1 MGENQ
6 CYHGAGKQGDENM
19 MTFKKLISTW
29 VIMAVIVIIINAAI
43 LAGAVW
49 LVIKVLQWTGVI

>member
-6 CYHGAGKQGDENM
+6 CYNGAGKQGDKNM

-29 VIMAVIVIIINAAI
+29 VIMVVIAIIINAVI

-49 LVIKVLQWTGVI
+49 LVIKVLQWTGVM

>member
-1 MGENQ
+1 
-6 CYHGAGKQGDENM
+6 M

-29 VIMAVIVIIINAAI
+29 VIMVVIAIIINAVI

-49 LVIKVLQWTGVI
+49 LVIKVLQWTGVM

>member
-1 MGENQ
+1 
-6 CYHGAGKQGDENM
+6 M